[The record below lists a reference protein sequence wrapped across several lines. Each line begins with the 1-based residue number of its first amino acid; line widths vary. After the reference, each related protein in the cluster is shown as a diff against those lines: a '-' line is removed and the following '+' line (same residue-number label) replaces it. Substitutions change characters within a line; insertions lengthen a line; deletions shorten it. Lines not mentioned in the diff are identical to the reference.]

1 MENTITV
8 DIGHL
13 INAQDTTNFLSES
26 EIRNLA
32 ENNASAFEEVRTSL
46 QDYSLPISR
55 AWTSGSTIQETKLVA
70 QELREKYQNILLIG
84 IGGST
89 LGFRST
95 LQFLKG
101 PFYNL
106 IGSPRMFV
114 LDNVDAVL
122 AEQLADLL
130 DFRKT
135 ALVYISKSGSTPE
148 PAANFL
154 YFYKRYKD
162 AGGNP
167 SDIVI
172 ICDKKDNGINHIAQE
187 LGCHLLHIPGDLPG
201 RYSVLSPAG
210 LLPAELVGI
219 DSDGLVKGATKIHE
233 AIVGKDN
240 IENAILMLGSALAA
254 LADKGKK
261 IHVLFNYGNVLSEFG
276 LWFEQLWA
284 ESLGKETSITGEVV
298 HSGTTPFAALGATD
312 QHSVLQLFKEGPND
326 KVYGFVTI
334 DSWPAST
341 KLTNE
346 FPSEVEYAYFGGH
359 TLSDLLKVEQLST
372 EMSLVK
378 AGRPCY
384 RLILRDISEPT
395 TGGLFY
401 FMETLTIFVAKLWH
415 VNPFNQPGVE
425 EGKNMTYALM
435 GRADFASKRQEY
447 EKALETFMNQSY
459 PLTL

>member
-1 MENTITV
+1 MTV
-8 DIGHL
+8 DVGHL
-13 INAQDTTNFLSES
+13 INTQDTANFLSNS
-26 EIRNLA
+26 ELRNLIEKNTPA
-32 ENNASAFEEVRTSL
+32 FKEVQSAL
-46 QDYSLPISR
+46 KDQSLPISR
-55 AWTSGSTIQETKLVA
+55 AWTSGSKVPEIKLVA
-70 QELREKYQNILLIG
+70 QALREKYENILLIG

-89 LGFRST
+89 LGFRAT

-106 IGSPRMFV
+106 TGSPRIFV
-114 LDNVDAVL
+114 LDNVDSIL
-122 AEQLADLL
+122 AEQLASFL

-135 ALVYISKSGSTPE
+135 ALAYISKSGSTPE
-148 PAANFL
+148 PAANFIC
-154 YFYKRYKD
+154 FYKKYRD

-187 LGCHLLHIPGDLPG
+187 LGCYLLHIPGDLPG
-201 RYSVLSPAG
+201 RYSVLSAAG

-219 DSDGLVKGATKIHE
+219 DANSLVEGATEVHN
-233 AIVGKDN
+233 AIVSKN
-240 IENAILMLGSALAA
+240 ANENAILALGSALAA
-254 LADKGKK
+254 LANKEKT

-284 ESLGKETSITGEVV
+284 ESLGKETSISGEIV

-334 DSWPAST
+334 DAWPPST
-341 KLTNE
+341 RLTNE
-346 FPSEVEYAYFGGH
+346 FPTEFEYSYFADH
-359 TLSDLLKVEQLST
+359 TLTDLLKVEQLST
-372 EMSLVK
+372 EMSLFK

-384 RLILRDISEPT
+384 RLTLRDVSAPAI
-395 TGGLFY
+395 GGLFY
-401 FMETLTIFVAKLWH
+401 FMEALTIFMAKLWN

-435 GRADFASKRQEY
+435 GRADFAPKREEY
-447 EKALETFMNQSY
+447 EKALENFEKQSY
-459 PLTL
+459 LLTL

>member
-1 MENTITV
+1 MENIITV
-8 DIGHL
+8 DVGHL
-13 INAQDTTNFLSES
+13 INAKDISNFLSES

-32 ENNASAFEEVRTSL
+32 KNNASAFEEVRASL

-70 QELREKYQNILLIG
+70 QELKEKYQNVLLIG

-106 IGSPRMFV
+106 FGSPRMFV

-154 YFYKRYKD
+154 YFYKKYKD

-167 SDIVI
+167 SDIAI
-172 ICDKKDNGINHIAQE
+172 ICDKKNNGINHIAQE
-187 LGCHLLHIPGDLPG
+187 LRCHLLHIPGDLPG

-233 AIVGKDN
+233 AIVGKYN
-240 IENAILMLGSALAA
+240 NENAILMLGSALAA

-395 TGGLFY
+395 IGGLFY

-435 GRADFASKRQEY
+435 GRADFAPKRQEY